1 VANAIATG
9 KKGHRGYPG
18 ECKRSA
24 EPVMQN
30 LFIAWLA
37 LPVVM
42 LFASLFAFYLA
53 TAALLVWLSFRSK
66 LSDRIQSF
74 KGLVAPFFVS
84 TATIFGL
91 LVGFLSND
99 IWERNKQASRVVL
112 AESDTLLALYSL
124 GAASGSDDRGLRTA
138 IRVYV
143 RAVVDDEWP
152 RLAVQERSAQVD
164 AALNTLLREVAQPV
178 ATKDAVI
185 QRTMLDMVL
194 RCSRRPRGAEQRS
207 NHGDEVDS
215 RPAARAHY
223 PNRDRRCAPGKAAT
237 AIGRAS
243 YLYHRRCINPRFAR
257 GSRGTIRTAHFRPS
271 RPNWRRLAA
280 SPHVI
285 RFIEPMYALAS
296 NDLPKGD
303 EWLYEVKLPGH
314 FFRRGN
320 QDLAA
325 LAGTPRFRGPGLL
338 GSPLALS
345 VGFLLAVARR
355 REWIAQA
362 RIVAYRGTLGRMV

>member
-1 VANAIATG
+1 MASARSPG
-9 KKGHRGYPG
+9 KVRTSRRGPQYT
-18 ECKRSA
+18 
-24 EPVMQN
+24 
-30 LFIAWLA
+30 
-37 LPVVM
+37 
-42 LFASLFAFYLA
+42 FA
-53 TAALLVWLSFRSK
+53 R
-66 LSDRIQSF
+66 
-74 KGLVAPFFVS
+74 G
-84 TATIFGL
+84 
-91 LVGFLSND
+91 
-99 IWERNKQASRVVL
+99 
-112 AESDTLLALYSL
+112 
-124 GAASGSDDRGLRTA
+124 GAARRHKGRCHPKDDARYGA
-138 IRVYV
+138 
-143 RAVVDDEWP
+143 ENP
-152 RLAVQERSAQVD
+152 
-164 AALNTLLREVAQPV
+164 
-178 ATKDAVI
+178 
-185 QRTMLDMVL
+185 

-207 NHGDEVDS
+207 NHGDEVDG

-345 VGFLLAVARR
+345 VGFLLAAARR

-362 RIVAYRGTLGRMV
+362 RIVAYRGTLGRMVGILILIRYSRQRGQDR

>member
-1 VANAIATG
+1 MPSLLA

-24 EPVMQN
+24 ETVMQN
-30 LFIAWLA
+30 SFIAWLA

-124 GAASGSDDRGLRTA
+124 GAASGSDDRRLRTA

-194 RCSRRPRGAEQRS
+194 RIRAAREDRVVLSNDRTMGTKWMAVLLLALITQIAIAAVHLERPRPQ
-207 NHGDEVDS
+207 
-215 RPAARAHY
+215 
-223 PNRDRRCAPGKAAT
+223 
-237 AIGRAS
+237 
-243 YLYHRRCINPRFAR
+243 
-257 GSRGTIRTAHFRPS
+257 
-271 RPNWRRLAA
+271 
-280 SPHVI
+280 
-285 RFIEPMYALAS
+285 
-296 NDLPKGD
+296 
-303 EWLYEVKLPGH
+303 
-314 FFRRGN
+314 
-320 QDLAA
+320 LAA
-325 LAGTPRFRGPGLL
+325 LVIFTIAAVSIL
-338 GSPLALS
+338 G
-345 VGFLLAVARR
+345 LLAVHEAPFEPPIFVPPGPIGDVLR
-355 REWIAQA
+355 Q
-362 RIVAYRGTLGRMV
+362 VPM